1 MSLNFEISD
10 AAGGW
15 APNVVNYTTTH
26 NNNNNNNNNNNIIII
41 PLFTLIKVN
50 AQNFSLV
57 ILQD

>member
-15 APNVVNYTTTH
+15 APNVVNYTTIH
-26 NNNNNNNNNNNIIII
+26 NNNNNNNNIIII
-41 PLFTLIKVN
+41 PLFTLTKVN